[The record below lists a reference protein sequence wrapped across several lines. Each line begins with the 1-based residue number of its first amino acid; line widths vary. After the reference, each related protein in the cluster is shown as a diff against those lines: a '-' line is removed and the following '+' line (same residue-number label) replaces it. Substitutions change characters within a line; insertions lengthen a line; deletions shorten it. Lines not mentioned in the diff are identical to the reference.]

1 MEHGGPVRVDGE
13 RENRHSR
20 MGIASFVIGIFA
32 FVVMVVL
39 FVVFGV
45 LLSSVL
51 EGVDPQTV
59 DPESLQDSPGAIGL
73 GLVAIG
79 IIGTLLL
86 YLVGLA
92 LGIAGIFQRRRRRL
106 FAVLGTVGNG
116 IVLLAFV
123 VLIVLGV
130 ALGGV
135 QGAP

>member
-1 MEHGGPVRVDGE
+1 MEYGE
-13 RENRHSR
+13 SARENRHSR
-20 MGIASFVIGIFA
+20 MGIASFVIGILA

-45 LLSSVL
+45 LLSSLL
-51 EGVDPQTV
+51 EGVDPQNV
-59 DPESLQDSPGAIGL
+59 DPESLQDSPGAMGL
-73 GLVAIG
+73 GLVTIG

-123 VLIVLGV
+123 VLIVVGFV
-130 ALGGV
+130 LGGV